1 MEMEQ
6 REVEVVMKRRHVI
19 LNKTTLLE
27 KGIKILDPERF
38 MWAHMKCNYDKH
50 IKRME
55 NWKDITAKEDWAS
68 KARLVPLFLM
78 GWEALMP
85 GVMLEF
91 LNTFLIKGT
100 NIYFGHKDMV
110 YVINKQ
116 LNNYVRY
123 IN

>member
-1 MEMEQ
+1 M
-6 REVEVVMKRRHVI
+6 EVVMKRRHVI